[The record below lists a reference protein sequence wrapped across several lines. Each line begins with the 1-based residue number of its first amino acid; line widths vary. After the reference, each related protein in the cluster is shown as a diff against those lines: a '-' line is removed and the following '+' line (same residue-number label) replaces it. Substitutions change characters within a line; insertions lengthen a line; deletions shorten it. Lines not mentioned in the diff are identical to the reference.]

1 MEKCSDVV
9 TIFFADFLARLGLAG
24 SDCTDSSDES
34 AVVLVLSGGLADF
47 RISGSDS
54 RISGSALS
62 SDLGEDA
69 GSDIGDSLGLPPAP
83 SSLSFCSS
91 SSSATSLPEPDVATL
106 DARGDEALVGPAPDG
121 ELLLPEDVAMT
132 DDWSVDLEVV
142 VV

>member
-9 TIFFADFLARLGLAG
+9 TVFVDFLARLGLAG

-47 RISGSDS
+47 RT
-54 RISGSALS
+54 GSALS

-69 GSDIGDSLGLPPAP
+69 RSDIGDSLGLPAAP
-83 SSLSFCSS
+83 SSLSFSS

-106 DARGDEALVGPAPDG
+106 DARG

-132 DDWSVDLEVV
+132 DDWSSVDLEVV

>member
-9 TIFFADFLARLGLAG
+9 TVFVDFLARLGLAG

-34 AVVLVLSGGLADF
+34 AVVLVLSGGLPDF
-47 RISGSDS
+47 RT
-54 RISGSALS
+54 GSALS

-106 DARGDEALVGPAPDG
+106 DARG

-132 DDWSVDLEVV
+132 DDWSSVDLEVV